1 MLKELK
7 NNKVKYMN
15 NRSYFNRRYLKGLIA
30 GLLLLNVNVMHAQD
44 NQTEALNSHQVSLG
58 SIAALTA
65 VGDLKQLK
73 AELNTGLDVGLPTNE
88 IKESLVQLYAYCG
101 FPRSLNAINTF
112 MEVLSE
118 RKKNGI
124 IDKPGKDDTPETDRS
139 GRYEQGR
146 KVLEQLSK
154 SPQAKP
160 APGFGEFAP
169 RIDAFL
175 KEHLFADVFA
185 SSVLNHRQREFVTIS
200 ALAAMT
206 GVESQLQSHINM
218 GRNTGITDAQLIS
231 LSNVIEK
238 RINRTQAN
246 TIRKLLSAPL
256 AQLPEAGMMVRISE
270 IEIFPKY
277 LTEYNAILK
286 EEAAASVNIEPGVVC
301 IFPMYTK
308 EDPNQ
313 IRIIEIYA
321 NKEAYQ
327 SHLKTPHFQHY
338 KTTTLPMVKTLKL
351 VDMNSLDPATM
362 TRLFEKLK

>member
-1 MLKELK
+1 
-7 NNKVKYMN
+7 MN
-15 NRSYFNRRYLKGLIA
+15 NTGYFNKRYLKGIITFF
-30 GLLLLNVNVMHAQD
+30 LLLNGNIMLAQV
-44 NQTEALNSHQVSLG
+44 NQTEALNAHQISLG
-58 SIAALTA
+58 GIVALSA
-65 VGDLKQLK
+65 VGNLKQLK
-73 AELNTGLDVGLPTNE
+73 TALNTGLDAGLTTNE

-118 RKKNGI
+118 RKKKGI
-124 IDKPGKDDTPETDRS
+124 VDKPGKDDNPETDRS

-160 APGFGEFAP
+160 APGFGAFAP

-175 KEHLFADVFA
+175 KEHLFADIFA
-185 SSVLNHRQREFVTIS
+185 SGVLSHRQREFVTIS
-200 ALAAMT
+200 ALSAMT
-206 GVESQLQSHINM
+206 GVESQLQSHIHM
-218 GRNTGITDAQLIS
+218 GKNTGITDAQLIS

-238 RINRTQAN
+238 CINRTQAN
-246 TIRKLLSAPL
+246 ILRKLLLAPP
-256 AQLPEAGMMVRISE
+256 AQLPDPGMIVRISE
-270 IEIFPKY
+270 IEIFPKF
-277 LTEYNAILK
+277 LSEYNAILK
-286 EEAAASVNIEPGVVC
+286 EEAAASVAIEPGVVC

-338 KTTTLPMVKTLKL
+338 KTTTLSMVKNLKL
-351 VDMNSLDPATM
+351 VDMNTLDQETM
-362 TRLFEKLK
+362 IKLFEKLK

>member
-7 NNKVKYMN
+7 NDKVKYMK
-15 NRSYFNRRYLKGLIA
+15 NRNYFSWRYLKGIIA
-30 GLLLLNVNVMHAQD
+30 GLLLLNGNVMHAQD
-44 NQTEALNSHQVSLG
+44 NQSEALNSHQVSLG

-73 AELNTGLDVGLPTNE
+73 AELNTGLDVGLTTNE

-118 RKKNGI
+118 RKKKGI
-124 IDKPGKDDTPETDRS
+124 LDKPGKDDTPETDRS

-146 KVLEQLSK
+146 KVLEQISK
-154 SPQAKP
+154 SEQAKP

-175 KEHLFADVFA
+175 KEHLFADIFA

-200 ALAAMT
+200 ALAAMP

-218 GRNTGITDAQLIS
+218 GKNTGITDGQLAS

-246 TIRKLLSAPL
+246 TIRKLLSVPLAPL
-256 AQLPEAGMMVRISE
+256 PDPGVMVRISE
-270 IEIFPKY
+270 IEIFPEY
-277 LTEYNAILK
+277 LTKYNAILK
-286 EEAAASVNIEPGVVC
+286 EEAAASVSIEPGVVC
-301 IFPMYTK
+301 IFPMYIK
-308 EDPNQ
+308 ENANQ

-338 KTTTLPMVKTLKL
+338 KTTTLPMVKSLKL
-351 VDMNSLDPATM
+351 MDMNSLDPPTM